1 MITDNT
7 ACPCGSGQPYGQC
20 CGPLLAGTRQAATAE
35 ALMRSRYTAYCT
47 GNTPYVLR
55 TWHPST
61 RPPALDTDDQP
72 QWCGLSIV
80 RTAQGGQSDDQGMVE
95 FVASA
100 LVRNRLCQFRENSR
114 FVKEDGLWFYVDGD
128 VAPTGGQQEAGPGK
142 IGRNDACPCGSGRKF
157 KKCCGR

>member
-1 MITDNT
+1 MIIDNT
-7 ACPCGSGQPYGQC
+7 ACLCGSGQPYGQC
-20 CGPLLAGTRQAATAE
+20 CGPLLTGSGQAATAE

-47 GNTPYVLR
+47 GDTSYVLR

-61 RPPALDTDDQP
+61 RPSALDIADQP

-80 RTAQGGQSDDQGMVE
+80 RTAQGGHNDEQGMVE

-100 LVRNRLCQFRENSR
+100 LVGNRLCQFRENSR
-114 FVKEDGLWFYVDGD
+114 FVKEDGQWFYVDGD
-128 VAPTGGQQEAGPGK
+128 VASAGGQQETGSGN

>member
-1 MITDNT
+1 MIIEK
-7 ACPCGSGQPYGQC
+7 ASCPCGSGQPYGQC
-20 CGPLLAGTRQAATAE
+20 CGSLLAGTRQAETAV

-47 GNTPYVLR
+47 GDTAYLLR

-61 RPPALDTDDQP
+61 RPLALDTDDQL
-72 QWCGLSIV
+72 QWCGLSII
-80 RTAQGGQSDDQGMVE
+80 RTAEGGQSDEQGTVE

-100 LVRNRLCQFRENSR
+100 LVGNRREHFRENSR
-114 FVKEDGLWFYVDGD
+114 FVKEEGLWFYVDGD
-128 VAPTGGQQEAGPGK
+128 VAPSGGQQEAGSGK

>member
-1 MITDNT
+1 MITDN
-7 ACPCGSGQPYGQC
+7 APCPCASGHPYGRC
-20 CGPLLAGTRQAATAE
+20 CGPLLAGIRQAATAE

-47 GNTPYVLR
+47 GDTAYVLR

-61 RPPALDTDDQP
+61 RPPALDANDQP

-80 RTAQGGQSDDQGMVE
+80 RAAEGGRSDDRGMVE

-100 LVRNRLCQFRENSR
+100 LVGNRLCHFGETSR
-114 FVKEDGLWFYVDGD
+114 FVKEDGLWFYVGGE
-128 VAPTGGQQEAGPGK
+128 VAPAGGHQEAGSGK
-142 IGRNDACPCGSGRKF
+142 IGRNADCPCGGGRKF